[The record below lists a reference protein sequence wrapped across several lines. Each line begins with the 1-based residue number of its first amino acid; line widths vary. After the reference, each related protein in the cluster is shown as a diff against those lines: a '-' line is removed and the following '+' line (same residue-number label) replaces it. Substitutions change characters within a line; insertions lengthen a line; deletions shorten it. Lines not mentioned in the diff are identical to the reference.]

1 MTTIPLIPLEV
12 LFGNPERVSPQ
23 ISPDGSRMAY
33 IAPDEGVLNVWVGT
47 TGKGDYRPVTR
58 DRDRGI
64 RYFLWAHDNR
74 HLLYIQDQG
83 GDENWRVYTVD
94 LDTGEVRD
102 RTPFEGVQA
111 RIEAHSK
118 HFPHEVLI
126 GLNKENPELHDVWR
140 LDLRTGELTK
150 RVTNPGFAGLV
161 NDRQFQVR
169 AAIAIRPDGGQDVH
183 VRDAEDA
190 EWRTALSFDPDDA
203 LASSVAGFTGD
214 GKALFLISSKEAN
227 TARLVRF
234 DIATGEQMVLA
245 GDPGYDVS
253 GVAFHPDT
261 HEPLWADVLKE
272 RVHRVVLD
280 PSVAGDLEALAGV
293 QDGDFEIIG
302 RDHSD
307 RTWLAAY
314 TTDDGPVSYY
324 SFDRDTKA
332 ATFLFDHRPVL
343 RGFKLAKME
352 PFSFTSRDGLTVHGY
367 VTFPPG
373 VERRDLPAV
382 LNVHGGPWGR
392 DAWRFD
398 PHAQFFA
405 NRGYLCVQVNFRGST
420 GYGKEFLNAGDRE
433 WGARMHDDLIDA
445 VEYVVAQGW
454 ADRERIAIFGG
465 SYGGYAALVGATFT
479 PDVFAC
485 AVDIVGPSS
494 LKTLIET
501 VPPYWQPGI
510 ALLHTRVGNPETDEE
525 FLWSRSPL
533 SKVDQIKI
541 PMLIAQGANDPR
553 VKQAESEQIVA
564 AMKQKGIDHEYML
577 FPDEGHG
584 FAKPEN
590 RLKFYAVA
598 EKFLAKHL
606 GGRAEAPSS
615 TGGA

>member
-1 MTTIPLIPLEV
+1 MTTVPLIPLEV
-12 LFGNPERVSPQ
+12 LFGNPEKMSPQ

-47 TGKGDYRPVTR
+47 TGQDDYRPVTK
-58 DRDRGI
+58 DRDRGV
-64 RYFLWAHDNR
+64 RFFLWAHDNR

-94 LDTGEVRD
+94 LNTGDVVD

-111 RIEAHSK
+111 RIQAHSK

-126 GLNKENPELHDVWR
+126 GLNKDNPQLHDVWH

-150 RVTNPGFAGLV
+150 RFANPGFVGL
-161 NDRQFQVR
+161 DADHQLQVR
-169 AAIAIRPDGGQDVH
+169 AAISIRPDGGQDVL
-183 VRDAEDA
+183 VRETEDA
-190 EWRTALSFDPDDA
+190 EWRKVISFDPEDA
-203 LASSVAGFTGD
+203 LFSRVAGFTGD
-214 GKALFLISSKEAN
+214 GRGLFLISSKDAN

-234 DIATGEQMVLA
+234 DITNGESVVLA
-245 GDPGYDVS
+245 EDPDYDVS
-253 GVAFHPDT
+253 NVVFHPDT
-261 HEPLWADVLKE
+261 HEPLWATVVKE
-272 RVHRVVLD
+272 RVHHMVLD
-280 PSVAGDLEALAGV
+280 PSVAGDLASLATV
-293 QDGDFEIIG
+293 QQGDFEIIG

-324 SFDRDTKA
+324 SFDRETKA

-343 RGFKLAKME
+343 RQYTLAKME
-352 PFSFTSRDGLTVHGY
+352 PFSFTSRDGLTIHGY
-367 VTFPPG
+367 VSFPPG
-373 VERRDLPAV
+373 LERRNLPTV
-382 LNVHGGPWGR
+382 LNVHGGPWWR
-392 DAWRFD
+392 DSWGFD
-398 PHAQFFA
+398 PEIQAFA

-420 GYGKEFLNAGDRE
+420 GYGKKFLNAGNRE

-454 ADRERIAIFGG
+454 ADRQRIAIFGG

-485 AVDIVGPSS
+485 AVAIVGPSN
-494 LKTLIET
+494 LKTFIET
-501 VPPYWQPGI
+501 VPPYWQPAI
-510 ALLHTRVGNPETDEE
+510 ALLHTRIGNPQTEE
-525 FLWSRSPL
+525 DFLWSRSPL
-533 SKVDQIKI
+533 SRVDQIKI
-541 PMLIAQGANDPR
+541 PLLIVHGANDPR

-584 FAKPEN
+584 FDKPEN
-590 RLKFYAVA
+590 RLKFYAAA

-606 GGRAEAPSS
+606 GGR
-615 TGGA
+615 TTT